1 MNNHHGLRSVCFGC
15 FIGEFYPYLRYNET
29 YPLWK
34 SALTWLQNQT
44 DGCSQWSFFCPRS
57 TCQELDRPRHLG
69 GGSYENLVSW
79 FPPRNPHPSFLSE
92 RVSVSLRDSEA
103 AGLPQG
109 TDLRLCRLLCSLP
122 THLISAPSFHFLK
135 MCLLRFR
142 RVFFFRCLLSIMFFP
157 SLVSSRISHTRQIL
171 KRSVKPDEVSKIFLN
186 KTAVGDAK
194 DEESLENRN
203 SNKVAGNVLEN
214 LFESL

>member
-1 MNNHHGLRSVCFGC
+1 
-15 FIGEFYPYLRYNET
+15 
-29 YPLWK
+29 
-34 SALTWLQNQT
+34 
-44 DGCSQWSFFCPRS
+44 
-57 TCQELDRPRHLG
+57 
-69 GGSYENLVSW
+69 
-79 FPPRNPHPSFLSE
+79 
-92 RVSVSLRDSEA
+92 
-103 AGLPQG
+103 
-109 TDLRLCRLLCSLP
+109 
-122 THLISAPSFHFLK
+122 
-135 MCLLRFR
+135 
-142 RVFFFRCLLSIMFFP
+142 MFFP